1 MNSTF
6 QELLHEEVLANYINN
21 FVIQARNIKKLEER
35 TVWFLKIAERH
46 NLCFKWSKCDF
57 NMEKIPI
64 LEVVIGREQ
73 VQMETNKVKAV
84 KE

>member
-1 MNSTF
+1 
-6 QELLHEEVLANYINN
+6 
-21 FVIQARNIKKLEER
+21 
-35 TVWFLKIAERH
+35 
-46 NLCFKWSKCDF
+46 
-57 NMEKIPI
+57 MEKIPI